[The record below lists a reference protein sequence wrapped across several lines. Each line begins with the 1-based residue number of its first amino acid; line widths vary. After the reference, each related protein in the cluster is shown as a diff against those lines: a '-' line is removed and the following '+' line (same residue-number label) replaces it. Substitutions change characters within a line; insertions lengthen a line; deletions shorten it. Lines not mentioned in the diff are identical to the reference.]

1 MVAVEF
7 ASLERLDRHCA
18 GALSC
23 QTVKHSDDDHGWRNA
38 EEEKGGERRR
48 RHPDPLSLSLCFSW
62 VKSTSDLGY
71 AAYPL
76 S

>member
-38 EEEKGGERRR
+38 EEKGGKERKRR
-48 RHPDPLSLSLCFSW
+48 CRHSDPFSLSFCFSL
-62 VKSTSDLGY
+62 VKSTSC
-71 AAYPL
+71 
-76 S
+76 